1 MDEACCDMNGAG
13 DFADGTPL
21 DADELYGKYLRK
33 SSKFPHVWCAGCGIG
48 IVLGSLIR
56 AIDELRLPKDDVLV
70 VSGIGCSSRLPGYV
84 DFNTL
89 HTTHGRALA
98 FGTGAKMGRPSL
110 NVIAVM
116 GDGDA
121 LAIGGNHFIHS
132 CRRNINIT
140 AVVVNNFNYG
150 MTGGQNS
157 PTTPEGAVLST
168 APHGNIENAFDTCD
182 LALGSGATFVARS
195 TVYHVTETKEYIIR
209 AVRNQG
215 FSVVEV
221 IAPCYTGYGRRNDAE
236 SAADMV
242 AELGRKAVPFKKS
255 AFITRQKPSG
265 GLEGGKFHI
274 GVFRDERRPEFC
286 ESYAKLVRELRA
298 KRETPIPS

>member
-1 MDEACCDMNGAG
+1 MTEP
-13 DFADGTPL
+13 ADGEKINAAST
-21 DADELYGKYLRK
+21 ADELYDCYLRK
-33 SSKFPHVWCAGCGIG
+33 TSKFPHVWCSGCGIG

-56 AIDELRLPKDDVLV
+56 SIEHIGLKKDDVLV

-98 FGTGAKMGRPSL
+98 FGTGAKFGRPAL

-132 CRRNINIT
+132 CRRNIDIT
-140 AVVVNNFNYG
+140 AVVINNFNYG

-157 PTTPEGAVLST
+157 PTTPEGSILTT
-168 APHGNIENAFDTCD
+168 APYGNIENPFDTCD

-195 TVYHVTETKEYIIR
+195 TVYHVAELKEYITLGIR
-209 AVRNQG
+209 NPG

-221 IAPCYTGYGRRNDAE
+221 YAPCYTGYGRRNEAKTPTGMI
-236 SAADMV
+236 AQ
-242 AELGRKAVPFKKS
+242 LGKDAVPFKK
-255 AFITRQKPSG
+255 TLLNRRKPPGS
-265 GLEGGKFHI
+265 LEGGKFHI
-274 GVFRDERRPEFC
+274 GIFRDERKNEFC
-286 ESYAKLVRELRA
+286 NSYAELVK
-298 KRETPIPS
+298 KRKKDMENPISS